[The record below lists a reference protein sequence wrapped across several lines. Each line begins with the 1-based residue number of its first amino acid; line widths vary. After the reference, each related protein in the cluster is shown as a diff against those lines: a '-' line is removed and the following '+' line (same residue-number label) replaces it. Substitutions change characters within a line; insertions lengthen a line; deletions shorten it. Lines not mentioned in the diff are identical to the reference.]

1 MIDNYHLT
9 NVEEHDRHVARSEQL
24 SEQANRFGEPNPEP
38 LALTEAKQRV
48 EQLKNDF
55 EAMSNLVAKYVTEAD
70 AWRAWRGKDNAV
82 SKSWS
87 QLINGYS
94 AARRAIHDE
103 LMAATV
109 NMIKT
114 RDDWR
119 EKCGLS
125 RLEDLT

>member
-1 MIDNYHLT
+1 MIDNYHQT

-48 EQLKNDF
+48 EQLRNDF
-55 EAMSNLVAKYVTEAD
+55 ASIENLIGAYVAGRE
-70 AWRAWRGKDNAV
+70 AWRSWHGKENEVSRAWTN
-82 SKSWS
+82 
-87 QLINGYS
+87 LINHTS
-94 AARRAIHDE
+94 AARRVMLDE
-103 LMAATV
+103 LMAATTV
-109 NMIKT
+109 MIRT